1 MQDPYKTANPDNRL
15 IQPEEVEVSIIRLF
29 DSLID
34 PIAGRR
40 YVGRHRALTTGNSF
54 LAVPRLA

>member
-1 MQDPYKTANPDNRL
+1 M
-15 IQPEEVEVSIIRLF
+15 SIIRLF

-40 YVGRHRALTTGNSF
+40 YVGRHRALTTGTSF